1 MKLEALSSNSPQIH
15 SSFENSKIPSSSDT
29 FKTVDSLIDEL
40 KSKYNHLNFTFLS
53 FANQSE
59 LKDYAS
65 ASSGTNN
72 VIIAP
77 DLLDKMLADT
87 SVYNKVT
94 GILDNFSKYKENAQF
109 ETLLSGK
116 TLTSMGLV
124 LDENA
129 NLSTWTA
136 SSENREQF
144 PYVPSSEKNPYGF
157 DFSHYETKK
166 DTPYKTPYKYSHSSN
181 MMRLANAKNVTS
193 VRGLIASKY
202 SEISKVKLE
211 VTDKAEA
218 ASIIRKITAVIQN
231 GNIKIARLHKEE
243 RIYEQK
249 KLAAKRQKIKLEKLL
264 TEQLRKKRIA
274 RKGQE
279 HCQTICMD
287 DIFPNPSAEELKYQ
301 NIIGAQIS
309 SPSALPPS
317 YTPVSPASSIETS
330 PVTVSVSINISV

>member
-1 MKLEALSSNSPQIH
+1 
-15 SSFENSKIPSSSDT
+15 
-29 FKTVDSLIDEL
+29 
-40 KSKYNHLNFTFLS
+40 
-53 FANQSE
+53 
-59 LKDYAS
+59 
-65 ASSGTNN
+65 
-72 VIIAP
+72 
-77 DLLDKMLADT
+77 
-87 SVYNKVT
+87 
-94 GILDNFSKYKENAQF
+94 
-109 ETLLSGK
+109 
-116 TLTSMGLV
+116 
-124 LDENA
+124 
-129 NLSTWTA
+129 
-136 SSENREQF
+136 
-144 PYVPSSEKNPYGF
+144 
-157 DFSHYETKK
+157 
-166 DTPYKTPYKYSHSSN
+166 

-218 ASIIRKITAVIQN
+218 ASIIRKIKAVIQN

>member
-1 MKLEALSSNSPQIH
+1 MKLEALSGNSPQIH
-15 SSFENSKIPSSSDT
+15 SSFENSKIPSGSDT
-29 FKTVDSLIDEL
+29 FKTADSLIDEL

-77 DLLDKMLADT
+77 ELLDKMLADT

-129 NLSTWTA
+129 NLCTWTA

-157 DFSHYETKK
+157 DFSYYETKK
-166 DTPYKTPYKYSHSSN
+166 DTLYKTPYKYSHSSN

-218 ASIIRKITAVIQN
+218 ASIIRKIKAVIQN
-231 GNIKIARLHKEE
+231 GNIKIARSKEE

-249 KLAAKRQKIKLEKLL
+249 NCSQTASRSNFNRIILQKSCSKEGTLPDDL
-264 TEQLRKKRIA
+264 
-274 RKGQE
+274 
-279 HCQTICMD
+279 HD
-287 DIFPNPSAEELKYQ
+287 DIFQSSEELKYQ

-309 SPSALPPS
+309 SPSALPRFATS
-317 YTPVSPASSIETS
+317 FTRFFHQTS